1 MRAQYFLVPFLKS
14 GDNYLSYH
22 KGISRA
28 TGCSG
33 QGVRLRVVET
43 VAGPLEYTTHWYCC
57 PGLPVGMSASE
68 ALCLKVYFNP
78 CTCW

>member
-33 QGVRLRVVET
+33 QGVRVVET
-43 VAGPLEYTTHWYCC
+43 VAGPLEYTTYW
-57 PGLPVGMSASE
+57 
-68 ALCLKVYFNP
+68 
-78 CTCW
+78 